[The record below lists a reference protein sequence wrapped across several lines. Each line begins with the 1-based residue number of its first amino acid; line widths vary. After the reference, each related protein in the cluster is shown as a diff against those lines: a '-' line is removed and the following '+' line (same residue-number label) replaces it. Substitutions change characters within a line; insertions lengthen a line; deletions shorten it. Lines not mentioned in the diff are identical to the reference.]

1 MKKNIFTF
9 TFLSGI
15 IVLLSGC
22 LSYSRGYCDS
32 AVFQRKNLSETQ
44 KYPITYS
51 VDYIQA
57 DFVEQPLNGDNDT
70 GFRDALRKALEATGL
85 FSSVQY
91 EQAATENS
99 YHIEFRVWRSGT
111 DRSTAEG
118 AGVVCGS
125 TLFLIPAGVDETLDA
140 SANIVLRNKTLA
152 SFGKAESVRTVYWLP
167 FLPLCVSPIITHNY
181 VDNKVVEALVNEVAK
196 FHYDHFVVG
205 EE

>member
-1 MKKNIFTF
+1 MRKSFF
-9 TFLSGI
+9 A
-15 IVLLSGC
+15 IVAVLFATGLSGC
-22 LSYSRGYCDS
+22 LSYSRGYCDGE
-32 AVFQRKNLSETQ
+32 VFLRKNLTESQ

-51 VDYIQA
+51 VEYIQA
-57 DFVEQPLNGDNDT
+57 DLVESPLNGDNNI
-70 GFRDALRKALEATGL
+70 GFRDALRKALEETGL

-91 EQAATENS
+91 ERTASDDS

-111 DRSTAEG
+111 DRSIAEG
-118 AGVVCGS
+118 AGVVCSS
-125 TLFLIPAGVDETLDA
+125 TLFLIPAGVDETLDV
-140 SANIVLRNKTLA
+140 SANIVLRNKDLA

>member
-9 TFLSGI
+9 VFLFGI
-15 IVLLSGC
+15 GALLSGC

-32 AVFQRKNLSETQ
+32 TVFQRKNLNETQ
-44 KYPITYS
+44 KYPITFS

-57 DFVEQPLNGDNDT
+57 DFVERPLNGDNDT
-70 GFRDALRKALEATGL
+70 GFRDALRKALEETGL

-91 EQAATENS
+91 ERTASDDS

-111 DRSTAEG
+111 DQATSAG
-118 AGVVCGS
+118 AGVVCGG

-167 FLPLCVSPIITHNY
+167 LLPFCISPIITHNY
-181 VDNKVVEALVNEVAK
+181 VDGKLVNSLVSEVAR
-196 FHYDHFVVG
+196 FHYEQFVLAK
-205 EE
+205 